1 MKIPALPGFNPE
13 AFEKYFKNTG
23 WLLLA
28 RVGSL
33 FVKMLVTSFALPSY
47 LGSSNFGT
55 YNYPLVLLAFFT
67 GIATMGTDGL
77 ITRQLLQHPEK
88 EKVLLGSALRI
99 RIITGF
105 LVLPLVYLTY
115 FLITHFAPEAP
126 AASFKQVA
134 LVSLICIIQAVQII
148 DSFFQAQ
155 VKGKMIMIVQVGGN
169 VLSAAIKLT
178 LILLKAPLDAFIWTL
193 VFDVIILQLG
203 YLALYHKL
211 GHRISAWKYDKTTA
225 KELIKLGWP
234 LAFSSLFITFYM
246 KIDQLMIDAL
256 LGKSAL
262 GVYSIVVSLSESW
275 YFMPVA
281 ISTSLFPAIMN
292 ARKGSP
298 ELYQKRLGNLYELM
312 VFVSVSVALVVT
324 FMAPFLFKYYYAPE
338 YGEGLHT
345 LQVHIWAG
353 VFTFLGTAS
362 AQFLIAEGLTKITL
376 YRTAFG
382 AIINVILNYIFIPK
396 FGIIGAAYAT
406 LIAYF
411 ASTFFLLFIKRTRP
425 NAILMIRSLFL
436 LGLLST
442 VKGKF
447 LKINR

>member
-23 WLLLA
+23 WLLIA

-33 FVKMLVTSFALPSY
+33 FIKMLVTTFALPTY
-47 LGSSNFGT
+47 LGSAHFGT

-77 ITRQLLQHPEK
+77 ITRQLIQHPEK
-88 EKVLLGSALRI
+88 ENELLGSALRI
-99 RIITGF
+99 RLITGF
-105 LVLPLVYLTY
+105 LVLPLVYIAY
-115 FLITHFAPEAP
+115 FIIARYAPEAP

-134 LVSLICIIQAVQII
+134 LVSFICIIQAVQII
-148 DSFFQAQ
+148 DSFFQAK

-169 VLSAAIKLT
+169 ILSAAIKLI

-193 VFDVIILQLG
+193 VIDVLILQIG
-203 YLALYHKL
+203 YLALYRKL
-211 GHRISAWKYDKTTA
+211 GHHISAWKYDAQTA
-225 KELIKLGWP
+225 KELIKQGWP

-262 GVYSIVVSLSESW
+262 GVYTIVVGLSESW

-292 ARKGSP
+292 ARKSSP

-312 VFVSVSVALVVT
+312 VVVSISVAIIVT
-324 FMAPFLFKYYYAPE
+324 LIAPILFTYYYPPE
-338 YGEGLHT
+338 YAAGLHT

-382 AIINVILNYIFIPK
+382 AIVNLVLNFFFIPK

-425 NAILMIRSLFL
+425 NAILMIKSLFL
-436 LGLLST
+436 FGLLST
-442 VKGKF
+442 IKERF
-447 LKINR
+447 SKINR

>member
-23 WLLLA
+23 WLLIA

-33 FVKMLVTSFALPSY
+33 FIKMLVTTFALPSY
-47 LGSSNFGT
+47 LGSAHFGT
-55 YNYPLVLLAFFT
+55 YNYPLVILAFFT

-88 EKVLLGSALRI
+88 ENILLGSALRI

-105 LVLPLVYLTY
+105 LVLPLVYITY
-115 FLITHFAPEAP
+115 FFIAHFAPEAP

-134 LVSLICIIQAVQII
+134 LVSFICIIQAVQII
-148 DSFFQAQ
+148 DSFFQAK
-155 VKGKMIMIVQVGGN
+155 VKGKVIMLVQVGGN
-169 VLSAAIKLT
+169 ILSAAIKFA
-178 LILLKAPLDAFIWTL
+178 LILFKAPLDAFIWTL
-193 VFDVIILQLG
+193 IIDVIILQIG
-203 YLALYHKL
+203 YLALYHKT
-211 GHRISAWKYDKTTA
+211 GNRISNWKYDPTTA
-225 KELIKLGWP
+225 KELLKLGWP

-246 KIDQLMIDAL
+246 KIDQLMIDAI

-292 ARKGSP
+292 ARRTSP

-312 VFVSVSVALVVT
+312 VFVSVSVALIVT
-324 FMAPFLFKYYYAPE
+324 CVAPILFKYYYPPE
-338 YGEGLHT
+338 YAEGLHT

-362 AQFLIAEGLTKITL
+362 AQYLIAEGLTKITL

-382 AIINVILNYIFIPK
+382 ALLNVILNYFFIPK

-411 ASTFFLLFIKRTRP
+411 ASTFFLLFIKKTRP

-436 LGLLST
+436 IGLLST
-442 VKGKF
+442 IKEKF

>member
-23 WLLLA
+23 WLLMA

-33 FVKMLVTSFALPSY
+33 FIKMLVTTVALPSY
-47 LGSSNFGT
+47 LGSANFGT
-55 YNYPLVLLAFFT
+55 YSYPLVLLAFFT
-67 GIATMGTDGL
+67 GISTMGTDGL
-77 ITRQLLQHPEK
+77 ITRQIIQHPEK
-88 EKVLLGSALRI
+88 ENELLGSALRI
-99 RIITGF
+99 RIITGL
-105 LVLPLVYLTY
+105 LVLPLIYITY
-115 FLITHFAPEAP
+115 FFIAQYAPEAP
-126 AASFKQVA
+126 AATFKQIV
-134 LVSLICIIQAVQII
+134 LVSFICIIQAVQII
-148 DSFFQAQ
+148 DSFFQAK

-169 VLSAAIKLT
+169 ILSAAIKLI

-193 VFDVIILQLG
+193 VIDVLILQIG
-203 YLALYHKL
+203 YLALYRKL
-211 GHRISAWKYDKTTA
+211 GHHISKWKYDATTA
-225 KELIKLGWP
+225 KELIKQGWP

-246 KIDQLMIDAL
+246 KIDQLMIDAI

-262 GVYSIVVSLSESW
+262 GVYTVVVNFSESW
-275 YFMPVA
+275 YFIPVA

-324 FMAPFLFKYYYAPE
+324 FLAPFIFKYYKPEYAP
-338 YGEGLHT
+338 GLHT

-362 AQFLIAEGLTKITL
+362 AQYLIAEGLTKITL

-382 AIINVILNYIFIPK
+382 AIVNVVLNYFFIPK

-425 NAILMIRSLFL
+425 NAILMIKSLFL

-442 VKGKF
+442 IKERF

>member
-23 WLLLA
+23 WLLIA

-33 FVKMLVTSFALPSY
+33 FIKMLVTTFALPSY
-47 LGSSNFGT
+47 LGSAHFGT
-55 YNYPLVLLAFFT
+55 YNYPLVILAFFT

-88 EKVLLGSALRI
+88 ENILLGSALRI

-105 LVLPLVYLTY
+105 LVLPLVYIAY
-115 FLITHFAPEAP
+115 FFIAHFAPEAP

-134 LVSLICIIQAVQII
+134 LVSFICIIQAVQII
-148 DSFFQAQ
+148 DSFFQAK
-155 VKGKMIMIVQVGGN
+155 VKGKVIMLVQVGGN
-169 VLSAAIKLT
+169 ILSAAIKFA
-178 LILLKAPLDAFIWTL
+178 LILFKAPLDAFIWTL
-193 VFDVIILQLG
+193 IIDVIILQIG
-203 YLALYHKL
+203 YLALYHKT
-211 GHRISAWKYDKTTA
+211 GNRISNWKYDPTTA
-225 KELIKLGWP
+225 KELLKLGWP

-246 KIDQLMIDAL
+246 KIDQLMIDAI

-292 ARKGSP
+292 ARRTSP

-312 VFVSVSVALVVT
+312 VFVSVSVALIVT
-324 FMAPFLFKYYYAPE
+324 CVAPILFKYYYPPE
-338 YGEGLHT
+338 YAEGLHT

-362 AQFLIAEGLTKITL
+362 AQYLIAEGLTKITL

-382 AIINVILNYIFIPK
+382 ALLNVILNYFFIPK

-411 ASTFFLLFIKRTRP
+411 ASTFFLLFIKKTRP

-436 LGLLST
+436 IGLLST
-442 VKGKF
+442 IKEKF

>member
-1 MKIPALPGFNPE
+1 M
-13 AFEKYFKNTG
+13 
-23 WLLLA
+23 
-28 RVGSL
+28 
-33 FVKMLVTSFALPSY
+33 
-47 LGSSNFGT
+47 
-55 YNYPLVLLAFFT
+55 
-67 GIATMGTDGL
+67 
-77 ITRQLLQHPEK
+77 
-88 EKVLLGSALRI
+88 

-105 LVLPLVYLTY
+105 LVLPLVYITY
-115 FLITHFAPEAP
+115 FLIAHFAPEAP

-134 LVSLICIIQAVQII
+134 LVSFICIIQAVQII
-148 DSFFQAQ
+148 DSFFQAK
-155 VKGKMIMIVQVGGN
+155 VKGKVIMLVQVGGN
-169 VLSAAIKLT
+169 ILSAVIKFA
-178 LILLKAPLDAFIWTL
+178 LILFKAPLDAFIWTL
-193 VFDVIILQLG
+193 IIDVIILQIG
-203 YLALYHKL
+203 YLALYHKT
-211 GHRISAWKYDKTTA
+211 GNRISNWKYDPTTA
-225 KELIKLGWP
+225 KELLKLGWP

-246 KIDQLMIDAL
+246 KIDQLMIDAI

-292 ARKGSP
+292 ARRTSP

-312 VFVSVSVALVVT
+312 VFVSVSVALIVT
-324 FMAPFLFKYYYAPE
+324 CVAPILFKYYYPPE
-338 YGEGLHT
+338 YAEGLHT

-362 AQFLIAEGLTKITL
+362 AQYLIAEGLTKITL

-382 AIINVILNYIFIPK
+382 ALLNVILNYFFIPK

-411 ASTFFLLFIKRTRP
+411 ASTFFLLFIKKTRP

-436 LGLLST
+436 IGLLST
-442 VKGKF
+442 IKEKF

>member
-23 WLLLA
+23 WLLIA

-33 FVKMLVTSFALPSY
+33 FIKMLVTTFALPSY
-47 LGSSNFGT
+47 LGSAHFGT
-55 YNYPLVLLAFFT
+55 YNYPLVILAFFT

-88 EKVLLGSALRI
+88 ENILLGSALRI

-105 LVLPLVYLTY
+105 LVLPLVYITY
-115 FLITHFAPEAP
+115 FFIAHFAPEAP

-134 LVSLICIIQAVQII
+134 LVSFICIIQAVQII
-148 DSFFQAQ
+148 DSFFQAK
-155 VKGKMIMIVQVGGN
+155 VKGKIIMLVQVGGN
-169 VLSAAIKLT
+169 ILSAAIKFA
-178 LILLKAPLDAFIWTL
+178 LILFKAPLDAFIWTL
-193 VFDVIILQLG
+193 IIDVIILQIG
-203 YLALYHKL
+203 YLALYHKT
-211 GHRISAWKYDKTTA
+211 GNRISNWKYDPTTA
-225 KELIKLGWP
+225 KELLKLGWP

-246 KIDQLMIDAL
+246 KIDQLMIDAI

-292 ARKGSP
+292 ARRTSP

-312 VFVSVSVALVVT
+312 VFVSVSVALIVT
-324 FMAPFLFKYYYAPE
+324 CVAPILFKYYYPPE
-338 YGEGLHT
+338 YAEGLHT

-362 AQFLIAEGLTKITL
+362 AQYLIAEGLTKITL

-382 AIINVILNYIFIPK
+382 ALLNVILNYFFIPK

-411 ASTFFLLFIKRTRP
+411 ASTFFLLFIKKTRP

-436 LGLLST
+436 IGLLST
-442 VKGKF
+442 IKEKF

>member
-23 WLLLA
+23 WLLIA

-33 FVKMLVTSFALPSY
+33 FIKMLVTTFALPTY
-47 LGSSNFGT
+47 LGTANFGT
-55 YNYPLVLLAFFT
+55 YSYPLVLLAFFT

-77 ITRQLLQHPEK
+77 ITRQLIQHPEK
-88 EKVLLGSALRI
+88 ENELLGSALRI
-99 RIITGF
+99 RILTGF
-105 LVLPLVYLTY
+105 LVLPLVYITY
-115 FLITHFAPEAP
+115 FFITQFAPEAP

-134 LVSLICIIQAVQII
+134 LVSFICVIQAVQII
-148 DSFFQAQ
+148 DSFFQAK

-169 VLSAAIKLT
+169 LLSAAIKLT

-193 VFDVIILQLG
+193 VIDVLLIQIG
-203 YLALYHKL
+203 YLALYRKL
-211 GHRISAWKYDKTTA
+211 GHRISAWKYDAATA
-225 KELIKLGWP
+225 KELIKQGWP

-262 GVYSIVVSLSESW
+262 GVYTIVVGLSESW

-292 ARKGSP
+292 ARKNSP

-324 FMAPFLFKYYYAPE
+324 LFAPILFKYYYPPE
-338 YGEGLHT
+338 YAAGLHT

-382 AIINVILNYIFIPK
+382 AIVNVVLNYFFIPK

-411 ASTFFLLFIKRTRP
+411 SSTFFLLFIKRTRP
-425 NAILMIRSLFL
+425 NAILMIKSMFL

-442 VKGKF
+442 IKERF